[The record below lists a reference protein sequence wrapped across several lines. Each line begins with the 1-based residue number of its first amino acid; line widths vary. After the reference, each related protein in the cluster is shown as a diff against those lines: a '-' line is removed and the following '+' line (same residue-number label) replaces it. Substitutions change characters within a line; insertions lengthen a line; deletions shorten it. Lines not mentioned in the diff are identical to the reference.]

1 MKKGWAGRESLR
13 LAQPLVFSDVRTR
26 QIVVRREVKMEIRIF
41 AAAGSWSMMR
51 AMRANLSV
59 KIPPQAS

>member
-1 MKKGWAGRESLR
+1 MKKGWAGRELLR
-13 LAQPLVFSDVRTR
+13 LAQPLVFSDFGTR
-26 QIVVRREVKMEIRIF
+26 QIVVGREVKMEIRVF